1 MASGYVDFNTNRTW
15 ATVRVRYSYDST
27 RFYVDDVEVSL
38 TQWITYNRVT
48 DGYIRVNGT
57 TIDSGGLQFIPTTS
71 GFYSLGI
78 SGSVPLTSTVTISFH
93 AKNYSGWFAVT
104 DHADYQ
110 FMINNGTTATINTSG
125 SSSGD
130 SGGGSWEEA
139 GKNTLHISEGIG
151 TKITVQR
158 TWTDYYGGVGVLQ
171 DGADVWYPAD
181 RFQITA
187 EALPGYKI
195 DYYTSDDGERLPFIM
210 DNLTKP
216 YAGEPYQLSRNSDV
230 TVSTTATR
238 STNIRIDD
246 GSTFDNKYWCYID
259 TEHVVYPADGLY
271 CSVIGQRTCRGYSNV
286 SLENDYDTESSGCW
300 GSYTPGGG
308 GKMYFSYHMKFKTP
322 EYIDHPANL
331 TISIKMKGMDL
342 GFSGAADPDPTMR
355 YAICSSDANYQ
366 LYARTTSPVT
376 DEFQIISGTFA
387 ENTTNGGV
395 SNIVVKNVILDPDT
409 IYYLIIWDA
418 NYMMSGRQ
426 TNIYP
431 ASEHNIAVELAG
443 SDPIYYTKFD
453 LYIPY
458 IDNGTSWDLL

>member
-1 MASGYVDFNTNRTW
+1 MNCYVSVVRADESWGYATISYAEGPIVTVEITGINSPGSNWRIRGRGSDTKEYLKGQGLGTFTFISADNMNYAFQIQNWNGSWVNTSQLAEQEENAFFSVVFESG
-15 ATVRVRYSYDST
+15 
-27 RFYVDDVEVSL
+27 
-38 TQWITYNRVT
+38 
-48 DGYIRVNGT
+48 
-57 TIDSGGLQFIPTTS
+57 SGG
-71 GFYSLGI
+71 
-78 SGSVPLTSTVTISFH
+78 
-93 AKNYSGWFAVT
+93 
-104 DHADYQ
+104 
-110 FMINNGTTATINTSG
+110 
-125 SSSGD
+125 
-130 SGGGSWEEA
+130 SGGDYDDGTDWESY
-139 GKNTLHISEGIG
+139 GKNTLHIVEGIG
-151 TKITVQR
+151 TKITVNR

-181 RFQITA
+181 RFQISA

-195 DYYTSDDGERLPFIM
+195 DYYTSDDGEYLPFIM
-210 DNLTKP
+210 ENLTKP

-259 TEHVVYPADGLY
+259 TEHVVYPADGLC

-322 EYIDHPANL
+322 EYIDYPANL
-331 TISIKMKGMDL
+331 TISIKMKGMEL
-342 GFSGAADPDPTMR
+342 GFSGTADPDPTMR

-366 LYARTTSPVT
+366 LYAQTTSPVT
-376 DEFQIISGTFA
+376 DEFQIISGTFT
-387 ENTTNGGV
+387 ENTTDGGI
-395 SNIVVKNVILDPDT
+395 SNIVIKNAILDPDT

-431 ASEHNIAVELAG
+431 ASEHNIVVELAG

-458 IDNGTSWDLL
+458 IDNGASWELL

>member
-1 MASGYVDFNTNRTW
+1 MNPIGISIVRTDEASVYANYYYDEGPTVYIEILGINSPNSEWRISGRHSLGDTEIYLYGQGLGTFSFDSSDKKSYVLQIQNWNNDWVNSTNMYGEPQENSIINVDF
-15 ATVRVRYSYDST
+15 
-27 RFYVDDVEVSL
+27 E
-38 TQWITYNRVT
+38 
-48 DGYIRVNGT
+48 NG
-57 TIDSGGLQFIPTTS
+57 G
-71 GFYSLGI
+71 
-78 SGSVPLTSTVTISFH
+78 
-93 AKNYSGWFAVT
+93 
-104 DHADYQ
+104 
-110 FMINNGTTATINTSG
+110 NG
-125 SSSGD
+125 GD
-130 SGGGSWEEA
+130 SGDGSWEEA
-139 GKNTLHISEGIG
+139 GKNKLHINEGNG
-151 TKITVQR
+151 TKITVLR
-158 TWTDYYGGVGVLQ
+158 TWTDYYGGVGALQ
-171 DGADVWYPAD
+171 DGADIWYPAD

-195 DYYTSDDGERLPFIM
+195 DYYTSDDGEYLPFIV

-216 YAGEPYQLSRNSDV
+216 YAGEPYQLSSNSDV

-271 CSVIGQRTCRGYSNV
+271 CSVVGQRTCRGYSNV
-286 SLENDYDTESSGCW
+286 SLENDYNTESSGCW

-322 EYIDHPANL
+322 EYIDYPANL
-331 TISIKMKGMDL
+331 TISIKMKGMEL

-366 LYARTTSPVT
+366 LYAQTTSPVT

-387 ENTTNGGV
+387 ENTTDGGV
-395 SNIVVKNVILDPDT
+395 SNIVIKNAILDPDT
-409 IYYLIIWDA
+409 TYYLIIWDA
-418 NYMMSGRQ
+418 NYMSSGRQ

-431 ASEHNIAVELAG
+431 ASEHNIVVELAG

-458 IDNGTSWDLL
+458 IDNGTSWDPL